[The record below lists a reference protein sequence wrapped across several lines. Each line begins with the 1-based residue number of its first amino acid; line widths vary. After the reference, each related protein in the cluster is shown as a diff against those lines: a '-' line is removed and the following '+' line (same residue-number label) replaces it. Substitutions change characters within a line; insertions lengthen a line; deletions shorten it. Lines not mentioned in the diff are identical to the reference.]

1 MTDTTDTTRPAGSPA
16 GAQAPAGPVTFD
28 ELAALMKGRAG
39 LSVDAKEMAAN
50 PATTFEELNLDSLGL
65 LGIVAELENRY
76 GSKIGEEAETCRSPH
91 AFLATVN
98 AQLAGRS

>member
-1 MTDTTDTTRPAGSPA
+1 MNDAA
-16 GAQAPAGPVTFD
+16 NAPVHGPVTFD

-39 LSVDAKEMAAN
+39 LSVDSSEMASS

-76 GSKIGEEAETCRSPH
+76 GHKIGEEAETCKTPH
-91 AFLATVN
+91 EFLANVN
-98 AQLAGRS
+98 SQLSAAKA

>member
-1 MTDTTDTTRPAGSPA
+1 MTDTTDTTRPAPA
-16 GAQAPAGPVTFD
+16 GAAAPAGPVTFE

-39 LSVDAKEMAAN
+39 LTVDAAEMAAD
-50 PATTFEELNLDSLGL
+50 PAITFEELNLDSLGL
-65 LGIVAELENRY
+65 LGIVAELENRH
-76 GSKIGEEAETCRSPH
+76 GARIGEEAETCRSPH